1 MNEVVR
7 YVSVAVNVSKRWALD
22 VAVTINE
29 LNLAV
34 KIYLLL
40 VHIFFL
46 ALLVVIVKRKTKS
59 RVVTARERTRTVR
72 VADRAVTI
80 ESCDWLNSTLQWL
93 FQNSV
98 TGRTPDLIRLWIRAL
113 NRQLLRDRKVF
124 IVWWLIISLNSIG
137 YDCMQSHV
145 IIFIPFQ
152 TLRNSSVRTPK
163 SFSFFSQFF
172 SFFSNYFRFFR

>member
-137 YDCMQSHV
+137 YEYDCMQSHV

-152 TLRNSSVRTPK
+152 TLINSSVRTPK

-172 SFFSNYFRFFR
+172 LFFQTILDF